1 MRLDLRKNT
10 IIDKKQTNIWIFL
23 RRRNDFCI
31 RRLINS
37 NLGAAKIV
45 SSATNSASRVTSFP
59 AVIGAYYL
67 LSIQSTSNGLND
79 NSFAGCEIVYD
90 YYAEMADTTP
100 KVRSRTLLVKATAET
115 INISCPSGHKGYYYA
130 KITM

>member
-1 MRLDLRKNT
+1 MRSFRA
-10 IIDKKQTNIWIFL
+10 
-23 RRRNDFCI
+23 
-31 RRLINS
+31 INS
-37 NLGAAKIV
+37 NLGTDKIV
-45 SSATNSASRVTSFP
+45 SSVTNSASRVTSFP

-100 KVRSRTLLVKATAET
+100 KVRSRTLLVKATAGT

-130 KITM
+130 KITA

>member
-1 MRLDLRKNT
+1 ML
-10 IIDKKQTNIWIFL
+10 IFL
-23 RRRNDFCI
+23 DRKNDFCI

-37 NLGAAKIV
+37 NLGTDKIV
-45 SSATNSASRVTSFP
+45 SSVTNSASRVTSFP

-67 LSIQSTSNGLND
+67 LSIQSTSNRLSD
-79 NSFAGCEIVYD
+79 NSFAGCEIIYD
-90 YYAEMADTTP
+90 YYAEMANTTP

-130 KITM
+130 KITV